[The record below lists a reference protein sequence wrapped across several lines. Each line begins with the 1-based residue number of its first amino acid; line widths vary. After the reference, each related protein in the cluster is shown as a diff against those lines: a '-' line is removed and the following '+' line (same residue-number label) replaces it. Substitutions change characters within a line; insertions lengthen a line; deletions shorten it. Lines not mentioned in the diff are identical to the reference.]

1 MINYS
6 YCLWPF
12 FTPKAFWIFCTSIT
26 DPVSLKQY
34 KPGIWVLQ
42 WCSLIY
48 ILPFSLTS
56 QCFNCQIRIKNV
68 KYNTSS
74 RPWNSLLRIP
84 DIAVCMEEAKEKH
97 FTPYVSVWWPVI
109 SRLGLLQSNKIF
121 QLLIL
126 VGLVDSD
133 GESQAGSDDID
144 RLVWWSNIG
153 LQRCSTPLLS
163 LCGSNLDLWLSGCC
177 LCRSST
183 RCPFG

>member
-56 QCFNCQIRIKNV
+56 QCFNCQIRITNV
-68 KYNTSS
+68 RYNTSS
-74 RPWNSLLRIP
+74 RSWNSLLRIP

-109 SRLGLLQSNKIF
+109 SRLDLLQSNKRF

-126 VGLVDSD
+126 VGLVESD
-133 GESQAGSDDID
+133 GSPKPDLMA
-144 RLVWWSNIG
+144 LIG
-153 LQRCSTPLLS
+153 LYDGPTLGYKGVRPL
-163 LCGSNLDLWLSGCC
+163 CC
-177 LCRSST
+177 HYMNPT
-183 RCPFG
+183 